1 MYEQLSLPCYR
12 EGIGAMMVTVKVNN
26 RIVEVE
32 DNSLIIDAA
41 KKAGFQVPTLCYL
54 KDCNQTGA
62 CRVCAVEVKGART
75 LITACNNTVYENMEI
90 STHSKRALD
99 ARKKTVELI
108 MSNHS
113 KDCLSCV
120 RNQNCE
126 LQHLGEIL
134 GIREQ
139 KYTGTH
145 TAPTFDD
152 VADGIVR
159 DTSKCI
165 LCGRCVST
173 CSKVQGLGVLGFMG
187 RGFNTKVG
195 PVEDRSFANVNCMQC
210 GQCVNACPVGALS
223 EKEEIHEV
231 LNALQ
236 DPNKHVV
243 VQTAPAVRA
252 SLGEEFGMPIG
263 TRVTGK
269 MVAAL
274 KAIGFDKVYDTNFG
288 ADLTIM
294 EEGTEFI
301 ERLENKGKLPMLTSC
316 SPGWVRYL
324 EMEYPDLIGNL
335 SSCKSPHMML
345 GAMVKSYY
353 AERNEINPKDIY
365 TVSIMPCTAKKV
377 EKARPEMEN
386 KDGIRDVDAVLTTR
400 ELGRLIKLY
409 GIDFVNLEDDMFD
422 QDLFGEYTGAAVIFG
437 ATGGVMEAALRT
449 VSEILTKK
457 ELDNIDFTAVRG
469 TEGMKEATLD
479 INGTEVRVA
488 VVHSMSQTKP
498 LLDDIRAGKSPYHFI
513 EVMGCPGG
521 CINGGG
527 QSIINA
533 DIRNG
538 LKDIDWKKERAK
550 VLYTEDTSMKK
561 RKSHENQQIQDLYK
575 NYLEKP
581 GSHISHKLLH
591 TKYAARERFK

>member
-1 MYEQLSLPCYR
+1 MSN
-12 EGIGAMMVTVKVNN
+12 VTVKINN
-26 RIVEVE
+26 ISIEVDSQSTILE
-32 DNSLIIDAA
+32 AA
-41 KKAGFQVPTLCYL
+41 NKAGFQIPTLCYL

-62 CRVCAVEVKGART
+62 CRVCAVEVKGARS
-75 LITACNNTVYENMEI
+75 LITSCNNYVSDNMEVF
-90 STHSKRALD
+90 TNSKRALD

-126 LQHLGEIL
+126 LQQMSENL
-134 GIREQ
+134 GIRDQ
-139 KYTGTH
+139 KYLGEH
-145 TAPTFDD
+145 TAPTFDY
-152 VADGIVR
+152 AANGIVR

-173 CSKVQGLGVLGFMG
+173 CLKVQGLGILGYMD
-187 RGFNTKVG
+187 RGFKTKVG
-195 PVEDRSFANVNCMQC
+195 PVMDKSFADVNCMQC
-210 GQCVNACPVGALS
+210 GQCVNVCPVGALS
-223 EKEEIHEV
+223 EKEEIHDV
-231 LNALQ
+231 IFALQ
-236 DPNKHVV
+236 DPSKHVV

-274 KAIGFDKVYDTNFG
+274 KMVGFDKVYDTNFG

-301 ERLENKGKLPMLTSC
+301 QRVQNGGKLPMLTSC
-316 SPGWVRYL
+316 SPGWIRYL
-324 EMEYPDLIGNL
+324 EFEYPDLIPNL

-345 GAMVKSYY
+345 GAIVKSYY
-353 AERNEINPKDIY
+353 AEQKGIDPKDIY
-365 TVSIMPCTAKKV
+365 TVSIMPCTAKKE

-400 ELGRLIKLY
+400 ELGKLIKTY
-409 GIDFVNLEDDMFD
+409 GIDFTTLEDTEFD

-449 VSEILTKK
+449 VTEILTEK
-457 ELDNIDFTAVRG
+457 ELDDIDFQAVRG

-479 INGTEVRVA
+479 INGMEVRVA
-488 VVHSMSQTKP
+488 VVHSMALTKP
-498 LLDDIRAGKSPYHFI
+498 LLDDIRAGTSPYHFI

-527 QSIINA
+527 QSII
-533 DIRNG
+533 DSSIRNG
-538 LKDIDWKKERAK
+538 FKAIDWKKERAK
-550 VLYTEDTSMKK
+550 ALYTEDTLMNK
-561 RKSHENQQIQDLYK
+561 RKSHENQQIKELYE
-575 NYLEKP
+575 NFLEKP
-581 GSHISHKLLH
+581 GSHKSHDLLH
-591 TKYAARERFK
+591 TTYTARPRFKD